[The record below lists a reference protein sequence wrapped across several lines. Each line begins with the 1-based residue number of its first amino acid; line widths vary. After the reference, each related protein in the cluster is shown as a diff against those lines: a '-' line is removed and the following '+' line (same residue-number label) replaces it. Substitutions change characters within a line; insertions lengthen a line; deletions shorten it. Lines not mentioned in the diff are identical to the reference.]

1 MGIKNFEFS
10 RLIIGTM
17 RLGDWGVKMDTASLE
32 SFVEECLALGLKD
45 FDHADIYGDYTTE
58 QDFGALLTIRPDLRD
73 KIRLTTKCGIKML
86 SPNRPDHKIKSYD
99 SSKLHILQ
107 SVENSLK
114 VLKTDFIDLLLIH
127 RPDFLMNPQE
137 LAEAFESLQKA
148 GKVLHF
154 GVSNFTTSQFE
165 LLHSYFPLV
174 TNQIEIS
181 ISHLQPFYDG
191 SLDQCLKYNIVPTAW
206 SPLGGGVLFQDTKDE
221 RVLRIRKT
229 GMALAEK
236 YEAQLDQILLAW
248 LMKHPSGII
257 PVLGTS
263 RISRVKSA
271 LAACNIKLSH
281 EEWYELWQ
289 ASVGTEV
296 P

>member
-1 MGIKNFEFS
+1 MGIKNFELS

-17 RLGDWGVKMDTASLE
+17 RLGDWGVKMDTANLE

-127 RPDFLMNPQE
+127 RPDFLMNPQD

-236 YEAQLDQILLAW
+236 YGAQLDQILLAW

>member
-1 MGIKNFEFS
+1 MGIKNFELS

-206 SPLGGGVLFQDTKDE
+206 SSLGGGVLFQDTKDE

-236 YEAQLDQILLAW
+236 YGAQLDQILLAW

-263 RISRVKSA
+263 KISRVKSA